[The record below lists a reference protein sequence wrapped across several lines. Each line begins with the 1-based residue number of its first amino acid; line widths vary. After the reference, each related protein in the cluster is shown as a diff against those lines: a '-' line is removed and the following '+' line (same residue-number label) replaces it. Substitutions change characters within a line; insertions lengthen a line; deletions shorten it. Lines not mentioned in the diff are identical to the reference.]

1 MAKLLKYDGADVVAK
16 YAENDTKGRKIST
29 KIDEIDQKIAD
40 LKAVGRFLSVWDSTT
55 GLPMSNPPGTAPYD
69 YIYQTGDYYIIG
81 KTGTNNY
88 KPSGTKY
95 TGATS
100 SVVESKAV
108 YANDFYRY
116 AGNGDWQLISSSQ
129 RTITFAMIEGEV
141 NNNAKLKSA
150 LDAKQDVINN
160 THPLSASYIAT
171 DASRRFVSDTDK
183 SNWNGKQSEIDNNN
197 KLSASLIA
205 TSDALQFV
213 SLSQKNA
220 WNSKQD
226 AFSSSTKLD
235 PAYINWTTNYRA
247 VTDAEKSTWNDKQ
260 SAITSDNKLDT
271 ALIATNNDN
280 RFVSDLQIL
289 YWGGKQD
296 KLIGTNITGQN
307 IKTING
313 ESILGSGDLSVVTDI
328 SGKMDKSGGTFTGG
342 VTYSSNAP
350 INVLS
355 NLHHQESGSGK
366 PDLNIW
372 KIETGTLGFP
382 YLVYGGANSGA
393 LLHGTIIRG
402 ASVGLQSSGGIY
414 LESNDGISSSSGF
427 DIYVRPGYYGKFK
440 YGKKASASGSFTYS
454 EVATIDDIKITA
466 EDYAIGS

>member
-40 LKAVGRFLSVWDSTT
+40 LKAVGRFLSVWDSIT

-69 YIYQTGDYYIIG
+69 YTYQTGDYYIIG

-95 TGATS
+95 TGAAS
-100 SVVESKAV
+100 SVVESTAV

-141 NNNAKLKSA
+141 NTNAKLKSA
-150 LDAKQDVINN
+150 LDAKQDKL
-160 THPLSASYIAT
+160 TSTSKLSPSLIAT
-171 DASRRFVSDTDK
+171 DSSNRFVSDTEK
-183 SNWNGKQSEIDNNN
+183 NGWTGKQSALSSSN
-197 KLSASLIA
+197 KLNPSYINWSDSYASVTKTEKDSWSGKQSA
-205 TSDALQFV
+205 
-213 SLSQKNA
+213 LSTTN
-220 WNSKQD
+220 
-226 AFSSSTKLD
+226 KLD
-235 PAYINWTTNYRA
+235 PTYINWTTNYRT
-247 VTDAEKSTWNDKQ
+247 VTDTEKSTWNGKQ
-260 SAITSDNKLDT
+260 DAITSSNKLDT

-280 RFVSDLQIL
+280 RFVTDVQIL

-296 KLIGTNITGQN
+296 ALVSGTNI
-307 IKTING
+307 KSING
-313 ESILGSGDLSVVTDI
+313 ESILGFGDIEVTTDV
-328 SGKMDKSGGTFTGG
+328 SHLMPKNGGTFTGE

-366 PDLNIW
+366 PDYNIW
-372 KIETGTLGFP
+372 KIETGTLGITNV
-382 YLVYGGANSGA
+382 VYGGVNSGVLTDA
-393 LLHGTIIRG
+393 TIVRG
-402 ASVGLQSSGGIY
+402 PAVRLDATVGGIY
-414 LESNDGISSSSGF
+414 FDTINGSSSAGNNIDF
-427 DIYVRPGYYGKFK
+427 RPGYYGKVR
-440 YGKKASASGSFTYS
+440 YGKKSSASGSFTYS

-466 EDYAIGS
+466 EDYTIG